1 MKYKFQSKTSR
12 ETIGLVEANSQAS
25 AEEKFAE
32 GKKLP
37 LKTFLKLF
45 PMLLKIPIYILF
57 L

>member
-1 MKYKFQSKTSR
+1 MKYKFHSKTSR
-12 ETIGLVEANSQAS
+12 ETIGLIEAKSQAE

-45 PMLLKIPIYILF
+45 EVKINGDEG
-57 L
+57 